1 MDLLEMRVFSI
12 LWMIASNRAVDI
24 VARSQITTNGIKHN
38 KRSPIVTDAIDL
50 ISYLNSF
57 NA

>member
-1 MDLLEMRVFSI
+1 
-12 LWMIASNRAVDI
+12 MIASNRAVDI
-24 VARSQITTNGIKHN
+24 VARSQITTNGIKYN

>member
-1 MDLLEMRVFSI
+1 
-12 LWMIASNRAVDI
+12 MIASNRAVDI